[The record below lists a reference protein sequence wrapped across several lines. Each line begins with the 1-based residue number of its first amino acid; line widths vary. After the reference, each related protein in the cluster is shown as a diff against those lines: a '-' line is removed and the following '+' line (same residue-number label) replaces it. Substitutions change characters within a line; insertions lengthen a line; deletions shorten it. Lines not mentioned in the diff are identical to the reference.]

1 MFPRSSARNFK
12 LRIFLSLT
20 IGAALLPWPIF
31 VGEASSP
38 GHERAA
44 RPRPGKPQGTL
55 PDLEEVQR
63 ESQLEREAPV
73 PIPSTLRT
81 QKNAGKPWDG
91 RRVGDA
97 HQEEVGQLRRAHARA
112 RLKPPAPP
120 VSDDQFVQNFFTWA
134 LARPPVSAET
144 SYWHDQL
151 RVAYNQNQVKLAAL
165 ELGRTLFETA
175 EYAAR
180 NRNAHWYVY
189 DLYETY
195 LMREPDA
202 GGWAT
207 WEGLVQ
213 THGREYV
220 RRGFEESGEFATL
233 VAGIS
238 PNGAAGSNAASLISA
253 RVEPRNQPGNGM
265 LTRDASWSVPLLS
278 LPGRNGLD
286 LGLALAYSSQVWTRS
301 GPYIYFDEDNGFPS
315 AGFRLGFPRVQ
326 RRVFNAQTG
335 KAAYLLLTPA
345 GHRVELRHVGANVY
359 EAFDSSYLQLIDN
372 GASLLLRATDGT
384 QMSFLA
390 NNGEYRCTQVKERNG
405 NYITV
410 NYNALGQITNI
421 VDTLGRVIVFNYDG
435 NANLLSITQN
445 WNGQAHQW
453 VSFGWSTRNM
463 QYSFTDGKVVG
474 IANGTA
480 LPVLTQV
487 ALNDTSHFTFE
498 YTNSLQLAAVRNYFG
513 TLERNATTFTYETP
527 LGDTPRLLSS
537 SIAAHNWS
545 GFNNVPAQVT
555 TTYSVAAD
563 GACVLTAPDG
573 TVYKEYYGTGWK
585 RGLTTRSEV
594 LVNGSLK
601 MDHDGLDAGQHRGRL

>member
-12 LRIFLSLT
+12 LRIFLSLL
-20 IGAALLPWPIF
+20 IGAALLPWPMF
-31 VGEASSP
+31 VGEASQ
-38 GHERAA
+38 ERAP
-44 RPRPGKPQGTL
+44 RPRPGKPEGTF
-55 PDLEEVQR
+55 PDLEDVQR
-63 ESQLEREAPV
+63 ESQVEREAPA
-73 PIPSTLRT
+73 PIPSTIRT
-81 QKNAGKPWDG
+81 QRNAGRPWDG

-97 HQEEVGQLRRAHARA
+97 VREELGQLARRQTRRAHARM
-112 RLKPPAPP
+112 RPAPP
-120 VSDDQFVQNFFTWA
+120 PVFDDQFVQNFFTWA
-134 LARPPVSAET
+134 LGRNPVSAET

-151 RVAYNQNQVKLAAL
+151 RVAYSQSQTSLKLAAI
-165 ELGRTLFETA
+165 ELGRTFFETA

-189 DLYETY
+189 DLYKTY

-238 PNGAAGSNAASLISA
+238 PNGTAGPNAASLISA
-253 RVEPRNQPGNGM
+253 RVERRNQPGNGM
-265 LTRDASWSVPLLS
+265 LARDASWSVPLLS

-315 AGFRLGFPRVQ
+315 AGFRLGFPSVQ

-335 KAAYLLLTPA
+335 KQAYLLLTPA
-345 GHRVELRHVGANVY
+345 GHRVELRHVGSNIY
-359 EAFDSSYLQLIDN
+359 EAFDSSYLQLTDN

-390 NNGEYRCTQVKERNG
+390 NNGEYRCTQIKDRNG
-405 NYITV
+405 NYLTV

-421 VDTLGRVIVFNYDG
+421 VDTLGRVIVFNYDS
-435 NANLLSITQN
+435 NANLLSITQS
-445 WNGQAHQW
+445 WNGGQAHQW

-463 QYSFTDGKVVG
+463 QYSFSDGKVVG

-498 YTNSLQLAAVRNYFG
+498 YTNSLQLSAVRNYFG
-513 TLERNATTFTYETP
+513 TLERNATTFTYESAP
-527 LGDTPRLLSS
+527 GDTPRLLSS
-537 SIAAHNWS
+537 SISAHNWS

-555 TTYSVAAD
+555 TSYSVAAD

-573 TVYKEYYGTGWK
+573 TVYK
-585 RGLTTRSEV
+585 
-594 LVNGSLK
+594 
-601 MDHDGLDAGQHRGRL
+601 